1 MNLNDAV
8 QALLARADRLAE
20 CKEKRVAWV
29 HETVAAW
36 GEAQREMDDRCTQA
50 AARLSEEEFDRLFDQ
65 EQAKGDAIRAPL
77 QAAADEDRWPRE
89 LVLET
94 LMRTFT
100 LNSREF
106 YEAVTPA
113 PEPHVRLGD
122 CRANR
127 GGCGRRRRC
136 WSRRAMMRRRVRR
149 MREWL
154 GCVEAGRIG

>member
-89 LVLET
+89 LY
-94 LMRTFT
+94 F
-100 LNSREF
+100 
-106 YEAVTPA
+106 
-113 PEPHVRLGD
+113 
-122 CRANR
+122 
-127 GGCGRRRRC
+127 GG
-136 WSRRAMMRRRVRR
+136 
-149 MREWL
+149 L
-154 GCVEAGRIG
+154 